1 MECGLSTYWEGKEP
15 GGTLKNGRVERR
27 SQVMNNHEMVD
38 QVKISNATLRSIILA
53 NKL

>member
-1 MECGLSTYWEGKEP
+1 MECGLSTYGKGKE
-15 GGTLKNGRVERR
+15 GGTLKNGRFERR
-27 SQVMNNHEMVD
+27 SQEMNIHELVD